1 MEGVSRIEHSTT
13 SYPPIIKGDE
23 MTSSVESASKL
34 LAISRISGT
43 TLYVKKF
50 DTTLKYEGQLL
61 GIGINALR
69 VFLLDSFKRTNINC
83 IKVDELTVRMANID
97 DVIVYYVHT
106 GDKIDHE
113 YRFTQFLER
122 IVSMDCWT
130 RFSLSEHN
138 VYKTDSKSISLMVEE
153 IFLQI
158 NQSLVID

>member
-1 MEGVSRIEHSTT
+1 
-13 SYPPIIKGDE
+13 
-23 MTSSVESASKL
+23 
-34 LAISRISGT
+34 
-43 TLYVKKF
+43 
-50 DTTLKYEGQLL
+50 
-61 GIGINALR
+61 
-69 VFLLDSFKRTNINC
+69 
-83 IKVDELTVRMANID
+83 MANID

-153 IFLQI
+153 IFP
-158 NQSLVID
+158 D